1 MYTNLKN
8 TSLEKINSA
17 LDVLHKNV
25 DYISEFRVI
34 GGEPLMNKDWA
45 NVVNSGCKK
54 FDAKI
59 FIYTNAT
66 ISPKEEH
73 LESLQGKNV
82 NFTITDYGNLSRNI
96 EK

>member
-1 MYTNLKN
+1 MGHCN
-8 TSLEKINSA
+8 SISAKI
-17 LDVLHKNV
+17 
-25 DYISEFRVI
+25 
-34 GGEPLMNKDWA
+34 
-45 NVVNSGCKK
+45 

-96 EK
+96 DKMTERLNKYNLTLITN